1 MSLFLLLFFV
11 PCFVFGASR
20 QDINIKSKYL
30 SVMKEENVAEFT
42 EDVFVNGTEYTLNAD
57 KMVVYYD
64 SNRVIT
70 RTVMSGNIKL
80 HNSKTNVLAD
90 DGVFYVK
97 DNLVVLRGNVEVK
110 ENGITVDADRFEYN
124 TFTKESVIRAKGK
137 SRVKIMLE

>member
-1 MSLFLLLFFV
+1 
-11 PCFVFGASR
+11 
-20 QDINIKSKYL
+20 
-30 SVMKEENVAEFT
+30 MKEENVAEFT